1 VLAADPNNLDA
12 LYNLGLALLGATE
25 KEKIQ
30 QSVNA
35 LAEFVSKAPATDRR
49 VADAKAT
56 IEAIKNQFNVE
67 AEKPEKAPARR
78 KRP

>member
-1 VLAADPNNLDA
+1 
-12 LYNLGLALLGATE
+12 
-25 KEKIQ
+25 
-30 QSVNA
+30 VNA
-35 LAEFVSKAPATDRR
+35 LAEFVSKAPATDKR

-56 IEAIKNQFNVE
+56 IDAIKNQFNVE